1 MNYYMRVL
9 ITVILVLAIIGIAF
23 LWGFIAKKFEKR
35 YVTLIQSKKGNALII
50 SGAYL
55 IQLSLVVIISFQFR
69 TFIIDTLFVFSFI
82 ISGIAWLYSYFRTY
96 SVNQQKVINKQ
107 YGGDYSVSE
116 IKVFK
121 LALNPFLIGIY
132 SFSIIGIVVS
142 FLYYLPYFF

>member
-1 MNYYMRVL
+1 MRVL
-9 ITVILVLAIIGIAF
+9 ITVIFVMAIIGVAF

-35 YVTLIQSKKGNALII
+35 YIALVQSKKGKLLILL
-50 SGAYL
+50 GAYL
-55 IQLSLVVIISFQFR
+55 IQSALVVILSFQFR

-82 ISGIAWLYSYFRTY
+82 ISGIAWLYSYFRAY
-96 SVNQQKVINKQ
+96 SVNQQKVIIKQ

-132 SFSIIGIVVS
+132 SFSIIGIVIS